1 MQRHYSQTRKSM
13 LSYFIFKSRSFPNG
27 SCRIQEEED
36 MGKEKEDEK
45 SPIAYQNKDITSK
58 VLAGLFKGKSFRVYG
73 LDLPR
78 IIRAEPTNI
87 PAITANELRLDN
99 LFQLADQ
106 SVAIVDYESKYK
118 KEDKVKYLNYV
129 TGIVNRYRNEKKE
142 CPLLRVIIIYTGDVY
157 RDQTMDV
164 YEIGVLKMRVETAF
178 LSELDGDGIY
188 QRLKTK
194 IHSAN
199 RLTEEELMQFIIL
212 PLSYRKQK
220 QKEKKI
226 VELLELAEEIR
237 ERKQQMFVLAGL
249 YTFADKVIDASMS
262 DIIRRMICM
271 NKFEGLIWKEAEK
284 EKQAALKQ
292 AADAYE
298 KEKQKAAK
306 RYRQEKRKQKE
317 AMKKQLEAEK
327 KIHEAEKKMYET
339 EKRQIVKRLMEN
351 GGTTEFIL
359 SIIPEWTYD
368 EVEKMRREWEL
379 GKLI

>member
-327 KIHEAEKKMYET
+327 KIHEAEK
-339 EKRQIVKRLMEN
+339 RQIVKRLMEN

>member
-212 PLSYRKQK
+212 PLSYKKQK
-220 QKEKKI
+220 QKERKI

>member
-36 MGKEKEDEK
+36 MSKEKEDAK
-45 SPIAYQNKDITSK
+45 SPITYQNKDITSK

>member
-212 PLSYRKQK
+212 PLSYKKQK
-220 QKEKKI
+220 QKERKI

-327 KIHEAEKKMYET
+327 KIHEAEK
-339 EKRQIVKRLMEN
+339 RQIVKRLMEN

>member
-36 MGKEKEDEK
+36 MGKEKEDAK
-45 SPIAYQNKDITSK
+45 SLIAYQNKDITSK

>member
-36 MGKEKEDEK
+36 MSKEKEDAK
-45 SPIAYQNKDITSK
+45 SPITYQNKDITSK

-157 RDQTMDV
+157 RDQTTDV

-212 PLSYRKQK
+212 PLSYKKQK
-220 QKEKKI
+220 QKERKI

>member
-1 MQRHYSQTRKSM
+1 MS
-13 LSYFIFKSRSFPNG
+13 
-27 SCRIQEEED
+27 
-36 MGKEKEDEK
+36 KEKEDAK

-106 SVAIVDYESKYK
+106 SVAIVHYESKYK

>member
-36 MGKEKEDEK
+36 MSKEKEDAK
-45 SPIAYQNKDITSK
+45 SPITYQNKDITSK

-327 KIHEAEKKMYET
+327 KIHEAEK
-339 EKRQIVKRLMEN
+339 RQIVKRLMEN

>member
-157 RDQTMDV
+157 RDQTTDV

-327 KIHEAEKKMYET
+327 KIHEAEK
-339 EKRQIVKRLMEN
+339 RQIVKRLMEN

>member
-1 MQRHYSQTRKSM
+1 
-13 LSYFIFKSRSFPNG
+13 
-27 SCRIQEEED
+27 
-36 MGKEKEDEK
+36 MGKEKEDAK
-45 SPIAYQNKDITSK
+45 SLIAYQNKDITSK

-157 RDQTMDV
+157 RDQTTDV

>member
-157 RDQTMDV
+157 RDQTTDV

-212 PLSYRKQK
+212 PLSYKKQK
-220 QKEKKI
+220 QKERKI

-327 KIHEAEKKMYET
+327 KIHEAEK
-339 EKRQIVKRLMEN
+339 RQIVKRLMEN

>member
-1 MQRHYSQTRKSM
+1 
-13 LSYFIFKSRSFPNG
+13 
-27 SCRIQEEED
+27 

-188 QRLKTK
+188 QCLKAK